1 MSELQQFP
9 TLPNQPFRLDVPLHE
24 LLQQPSHDPSAHR
37 PELRATETLPPAV
50 FPQHPELFHDLD
62 EQDIA
67 AHEAVVR
74 TGKRHWPAS
83 KVMSTMRGWML
94 PYLKS
99 RVLPGDFQPII
110 AYLFTEWKCNL
121 DCHYCWSYDNR
132 VKGMTEDTARRA
144 IDWLHSTPCRV
155 LAPTGGEP
163 LLRPDFV
170 HKVVYYAAKKD
181 FWV

>member
-50 FPQHPELFHDLD
+50 FPQHPQLFHDLD

-99 RVLPGDFQPII
+99 RVLPGDF
-110 AYLFTEWKCNL
+110 
-121 DCHYCWSYDNR
+121 D
-132 VKGMTEDTARRA
+132 
-144 IDWLHSTPCRV
+144 
-155 LAPTGGEP
+155 
-163 LLRPDFV
+163 
-170 HKVVYYAAKKD
+170 AAKMAEVEQKMSALKRRLAQQKTPGNAKP
-181 FWV
+181 